1 MTTKTWQV
9 KQGQTRALAAGLHIV
24 ATPIG
29 NLRDITLRALD
40 ALAMADVI
48 ACEDSRV
55 TARLLTAYGIDTP
68 RTPYHEHNAQ
78 SARPKLIARMKAGE
92 AVALV
97 TDAGTPL
104 ISDPGYKL
112 ALEARDEG
120 IAVTTLPGPSAP
132 VTALVLSG
140 LPSDSFFFAGF
151 APPRQGARRQAI
163 AAVADVPGTLVFFES
178 AKRLAAFLKDA
189 LTVLGPRT
197 AAVTRELTKMHEE
210 IARGTLAELAERY
223 ARDGAPRGEVVV
235 VIGAATA
242 EAEGDALARLDDALD
257 AALAAGGSLRD
268 AVDRVAAE
276 TGLARRKVYARALA
290 RNGGQP

>member
-1 MTTKTWQV
+1 MTTKISEP
-9 KQGQTRALAAGLHIV
+9 QTLPPGLHIV

-40 ALAMADVI
+40 VLGAADVI

-55 TARLLTAYGIDTP
+55 TAKLLAAYGIQTP

-92 AVALV
+92 SVALV

-104 ISDPGYKL
+104 VSDPGYKL
-112 ALEARDEG
+112 ALEAHAQG

-140 LPSDSFFFAGF
+140 LPSDRFFFAGF
-151 APPRQGARRQAI
+151 TPPRSAARRQAI
-163 AAVADVPGTLVFFES
+163 AALAEVPGTLVFFES
-178 AKRLAAFLKDA
+178 AKRLAAFLDDA
-189 LTVLGPRT
+189 LAVLGPRP
-197 AAVTRELTKMHEE
+197 AAVARELTKLHEE
-210 IARGTLAELAERY
+210 VARGTLGELAERY
-223 ARDGAPRGEVVV
+223 HRDGAPRGEVVV
-235 VIGAATA
+235 VIGPPAA
-242 EAEGDALARLDDALD
+242 EAEGDALARLDTALD

-290 RNGGQP
+290 RNDESS

>member
-1 MTTKTWQV
+1 MTTKTWQE

-151 APPRQGARRQAI
+151 TPPRQGARRQAI

-268 AVDRVAAE
+268 AVDRVAAD